1 MGRDLH
7 LPVFPH
13 TGQRS
18 QRVTAKHQS
27 VSRETGTQSP
37 AWITIAFFSAFLLSA
52 RLRGTYGCEMSYWFT
67 PAMNTSL
74 HRKYALIPVC
84 SWTLWIIKQV
94 LVQGTEPAEAEI
106 KPCRWCLLSLKFT
119 VGEHR
124 KALNLWDYICSDILS
139 STQVNFPK
147 FAGSIC
153 VSSNKTCFPPFFFFA
168 IQQRDECASYWSP
181 KVLSFNWVHISLT
194 NATFSWSFAPP
205 NVTNLNIWDDR
216 VRQLWHFYLGLL
228 NLALIPSTLFG

>member
-1 MGRDLH
+1 MWKHNINLFWGALFCPIIWRRCLSPINEHHYHSTRVRGRDLH

-37 AWITIAFFSAFLLSA
+37 AWITIAFLAFLLSA

-106 KPCRWCLLSLKFT
+106 KPCRWRLLSLK
-119 VGEHR
+119 
-124 KALNLWDYICSDILS
+124 
-139 STQVNFPK
+139 ST
-147 FAGSIC
+147 
-153 VSSNKTCFPPFFFFA
+153 
-168 IQQRDECASYWSP
+168 
-181 KVLSFNWVHISLT
+181 
-194 NATFSWSFAPP
+194 
-205 NVTNLNIWDDR
+205 
-216 VRQLWHFYLGLL
+216 
-228 NLALIPSTLFG
+228 